1 MADSLFDKRYR
12 YDFIYPRGRSGET
25 LRAVDIEAQDRPVV
39 IKRPAAL
46 DAPPIRAGQE
56 VSINNERR
64 ALKALAGHPVLTP
77 LLGEGQFM
85 VGGVAHQ
92 YIVMERAE
100 GTVVAEAVQ
109 ELNAI
114 GERLPML
121 EILVIV
127 DNLLD
132 LLEKAHAKGI
142 VYNDVDAKHLF
153 WSRERYQLKVIDWG
167 NAIFLEGDEM
177 TPQGISRQTDVF
189 QVGQLL
195 YYLVTGGRRPDVPR
209 DAGPEFRVD
218 FGDDARR
225 VHSRL
230 QEIIS
235 RALHPAI
242 RLRYGS
248 IATLRADL
256 ASFRQP
262 LERERN
268 NAVATVTERL
278 KRDDLSKNDLR
289 SLKTM
294 IESALQQDPGYP
306 PAREVSL
313 VIQDRLRDLAVEA
326 DLDAARIYMDA
337 GSWPRAH
344 DLLLQLRERAGS
356 QTAALINFLI
366 DVCDI
371 LQEQNA
377 GTTPALQQALA
388 AAFKGQ
394 MAQAA
399 QLLLTEAPSDDR
411 LYRLQWLVAERVSS
425 HFPDVML
432 LRPNLYRL
440 NLALQQLEK
449 QGYSPGEPRSVL
461 TSVEQTLDRLAGG
474 NIDLPGLRDG
484 YRSVVEQLSLV
495 NPVMQTFAL
504 QHQFDSRQLPLNSLD
519 RAQTAA
525 MALADAMHVIG
536 RQATASPRDAT
547 NALDLARSVDPTNPV
562 WDDVQYLLNRLY
574 ERLQACQTYVP
585 NADGTDIQ
593 VWLKATQQELA
604 PFVSR
609 LFDDLLARIVKD
621 LAKADRV
628 WEQYRDAVIQGNR
641 DVALDSV
648 DEAARL
654 VATISPT
661 LSAWFRHLRVVLE
674 GAAYIERHSIP
685 NAVGRAL
692 ADGWEAFDRGRLSD
706 SERLGIQAYEAA
718 KTPAEYEA
726 ARRLQELSILTR
738 EWVERNAVNNPQR
751 TQAILDEVEK
761 RFSPEERE
769 TLDDFT
775 QQMPSIETYLKA
787 MTRSLVEVFRE
798 TSTAALRLL
807 YIRYVLLSA
816 LEVHEN
822 RMADGDFWR
831 EAALRTLGDYSLR
844 HPALRALDEF
854 TTRKRELNS
863 AQALFNQIIDKS
875 CLPDLEGI
883 RRQLEGSAQ
892 ARLLAPGIQSIRDL
906 EVALRHWN
914 DGDFRNAGL
923 KLEQTI
929 KGITDLE
936 KSAGF
941 TLSGYRAWVMEL
953 MAADAELLVQFRE
966 ARGIIEQRPDEPN
979 PKVQQA
985 FHHLVDVTN
994 KLLGEEYSGTLRNW
1008 RDTYDSFLSV
1018 FTAEERR
1025 SRRMDRM
1032 NELFRAMFIDRHP
1045 AYGLFRHWYDVLERS
1060 PEFPAPPTADP
1071 VPRIAEQAP
1080 LSREDFRDS
1089 RYDNSVELAVRPS
1102 RFRTFALIAV
1112 PIVILLAIG
1121 SAVLLS
1127 SLNQTT
1133 PMIELTITATPN
1145 SDVVAVA
1152 ASPEATETADEAAAL
1167 LNSPSATPPAPTATM
1182 TPIPPTATTPPASPT
1197 PNTPTATIEPPT
1209 ATATLPPTTPAPT
1222 VTPTLGPP
1230 TATPLPPGGVTGT
1243 VNLFNLMN
1251 ALTVT
1256 PDPDYF
1262 LRIDGGYRFG
1272 RGMPGEGDL
1281 LNVTLAADDLDRL
1294 LGNNAPSRIRRMD
1307 VEMALRTFNPTT
1319 VSAEDLVFG
1328 ALLQN
1333 ATNGN
1338 NVGLRV
1344 QLVVQ
1349 DVINLYQ
1356 VINGRTTFLAQR
1368 TVNAPVVRLRIER
1381 DLATG
1386 NVSLFYNDERFGDP
1400 IPFGASDVPVQPAVF
1415 VSDKGVVVAITEW
1428 RVILR

>member
-56 VSINNERR
+56 VSIHNERR
-64 ALKALAGHPVLTP
+64 ALKALAGHPVLTA

-100 GTVVAEAVQ
+100 GTVIAEAVQ

-127 DNLLD
+127 DELLD
-132 LLEKAHAKGI
+132 LLETAHAKGI
-142 VYNDVDAKHLF
+142 IYNDVDAKHLF

-209 DAGPEFRVD
+209 DAGPDFRVD
-218 FGDDARR
+218 FGDDTRR

-248 IATLRADL
+248 IAALRAEL

-289 SLKTM
+289 ALKTM
-294 IESALQQDPGYP
+294 VESALQQDPGYP
-306 PAREVSL
+306 PAREVSV

-326 DLDAARIYMDA
+326 DLDAARIYMEA
-337 GSWPRAH
+337 ASWPRAH

-371 LQEQNA
+371 LQEHSA

-399 QLLLTEAPSDDR
+399 HALLTEAPSDDR

-449 QGYSPGEPRSVL
+449 QGYNPGEPRSVL
-461 TSVEQTLDRLAGG
+461 NSVEQTLDRLAGG

-484 YRSVVEQLSLV
+484 YRSVVEQLALV

-547 NALDLARSVDPTNPV
+547 HALDLARSVDPTNPV

-593 VWLKATQQELA
+593 VWLKATQQDLA

-621 LAKADRV
+621 LAIADRV
-628 WEQYRDAVIQGNR
+628 WEQYRDAVICGNR
-641 DVALDSV
+641 DVALESV
-648 DEAARL
+648 DQAGRL

-738 EWVERNAVNNPQR
+738 EWVERNTVNNPQR

-761 RFSPEERE
+761 RFTAEERE
-769 TLDDFT
+769 ILDNFT

-787 MTRSLVEVFRE
+787 MSRSLIEVFHT

-807 YIRYVLLSA
+807 YIRYVLLAA

-822 RMADGDFWR
+822 RLSDGDFWR

-863 AQALFNQIIDKS
+863 AQALFNQMIDKG

-883 RRQLEGSAQ
+883 RRQLESSAQ
-892 ARLLAPGIQSIRDL
+892 ARLLAPGVQSIRDL
-906 EVALRHWN
+906 EVALRHWS
-914 DGDFRNAGL
+914 DGDFRSAGL

-953 MAADAELLVQFRE
+953 MAAAAELLVQFRE

-979 PKVQQA
+979 PKVQQT
-985 FHHLVDVTN
+985 FHHLVNVTN
-994 KLLGEEYSGTLRNW
+994 KLLGENYSGTLRSW
-1008 RDTYDSFLSV
+1008 RDTYDSFLNV
-1018 FTAEERR
+1018 FTADERR

-1071 VPRIAEQAP
+1071 VPRIAEQPP
-1080 LSREDFRDS
+1080 LTREDFRDS
-1089 RYDNSVELAVRPS
+1089 RYDDAEPSAASS

-1112 PIVILLAIG
+1112 PVVIVLAVG

-1127 SLNQTT
+1127 SLNQAA
-1133 PMIELTITATPN
+1133 PLIALTITATPD
-1145 SDVVAVA
+1145 SRIVA
-1152 ASPEATETADEAAAL
+1152 ADASFTEATTEATDEAAL
-1167 LNSPSATPPAPTATM
+1167 VDVPTVTPPSPTATL
-1182 TPIPPTATTPPASPT
+1182 TSVPPTATPLLPSAT
-1197 PNTPTATIEPPT
+1197 PNTPTETAEPPT
-1209 ATATLPPTTPAPT
+1209 ATATPPPTTPAPT
-1222 VTPTLGPP
+1222 VTPTPGPP
-1230 TATPLPPGGVTGT
+1230 TATPLPPDGVTGT

-1262 LRIDGGYRFG
+1262 LQIDGGYRFG
-1272 RGMPGEGDL
+1272 RGVPGESDL
-1281 LNVTLAADDLDRL
+1281 LNVALAADDLDRL

-1333 ATNGN
+1333 TANSDT
-1338 NVGLRV
+1338 VGLRV
-1344 QLVVQ
+1344 QIVVQ
-1349 DVINLYQ
+1349 DVINLYR
-1356 VINGRTTFLAQR
+1356 VVNGQATFLAQR

-1381 DLATG
+1381 DLASG
-1386 NVSLFYNDERFGDP
+1386 SVSLFYNDERFGDP
-1400 IPFGASDVPVQPAVF
+1400 IPFGASDAPVQPVVF
-1415 VSDKGVVVAITEW
+1415 VSDKGVIIALTEW
-1428 RVILR
+1428 RVTLR